1 VTSYNFYT
9 EIFFLLWR
17 RLQEQRADM
26 KRQGDVWDL
35 DACCEIHKEAIQ
47 RFF

>member
-1 VTSYNFYT
+1 
-9 EIFFLLWR
+9 
-17 RLQEQRADM
+17 M

-47 RFF
+47 RFFWKNLMKSEIWRDGSVIKGACSKA